1 MKDLGKF
8 MNWFTPLT
16 LGLYLL
22 GLELNDVSL
31 DVPGYGKGYN
41 MAHKDVSHLTYM
53 PKGLENIDFFGP
65 SASD

>member
-8 MNWFTPLT
+8 VKWFSCPRFVFLMIW
-16 LGLYLL
+16 
-22 GLELNDVSL
+22 SSMFCL

-53 PKGLENIDFFGP
+53 PKGLENVDFFDR
-65 SASD
+65 SESV